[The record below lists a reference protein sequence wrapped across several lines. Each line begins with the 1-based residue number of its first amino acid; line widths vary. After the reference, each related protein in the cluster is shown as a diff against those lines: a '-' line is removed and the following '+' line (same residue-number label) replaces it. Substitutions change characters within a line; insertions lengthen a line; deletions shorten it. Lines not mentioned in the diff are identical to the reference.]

1 MKQHRESLPFW
12 QQLNS
17 VFSCSHSNGTSTMIY
32 LCLPYHSI
40 LAPDRVT
47 LAVPIPL
54 TVPLNRVHCPKRF
67 IPLPCRMAGRILET
81 ELQVALQLIS
91 QIVKRK
97 TAYNTYL
104 CNIMSHKYYH
114 SGLIGSLYKF
124 ELIITRAVVIIN
136 TDIAIMLNFVNNL

>member
-32 LCLPYHSI
+32 LCLSYHSI

-67 IPLPCRMAGRILET
+67 IPLPCRMVGRILET

-91 QIVKRK
+91 QNSEKKNCLQHILMQHHVAMTRPDYK
-97 TAYNTYL
+97 AL
-104 CNIMSHKYYH
+104 NIRRQHRH
-114 SGLIGSLYKF
+114 S
-124 ELIITRAVVIIN
+124 RRVR
-136 TDIAIMLNFVNNL
+136 